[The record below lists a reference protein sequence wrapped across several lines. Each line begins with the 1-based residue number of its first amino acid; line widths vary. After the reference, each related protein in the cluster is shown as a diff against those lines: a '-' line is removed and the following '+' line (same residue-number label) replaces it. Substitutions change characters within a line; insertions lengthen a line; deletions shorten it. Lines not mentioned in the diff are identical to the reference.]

1 MAEIERCSLLGPE
14 LHLFLIGADQQAVAF
29 LAEVIFAVAVGDRGK
44 AASQRRHLVDRLGDE
59 ILVLGRLQRQAEPGH
74 RRHFAA
80 PQAGSIHHPFRVDIA
95 LFGAYDPAA
104 IGLRL
109 GSGDR
114 AETLDLGAK
123 QARAG
128 GIGVGDARRVDIAAI
143 GLEHDAAHIV
153 ELRQRM
159 KFLRLLAAD
168 LVEPEAVEFGLR
180 LLKPQLMLA
189 LLGLRQI
196 ERSRLEHTAAL
207 AGFGLE
213 LLVQVHRV
221 MLDAGDVVV
230 VVQPVDIRSRVPGR
244 TACQLV
250 ALQQDDVAPA
260 ELCKVIEYRAAD
272 KPAPDNH
279 CLRMRSHDF
288 NPLIRLPGVLRTPVI
303 RQCDLIYR
311 PFGPGATIAEAD
323 ASGKSP
329 ADRHG
334 LRP

>member
-1 MAEIERCSLLGPE
+1 M
-14 LHLFLIGADQQAVAF
+14 
-29 LAEVIFAVAVGDRGK
+29 
-44 AASQRRHLVDRLGDE
+44 
-59 ILVLGRLQRQAEPGH
+59 LGRLQRQAEPGH
-74 RRHFAA
+74 RRHFTA
-80 PQAGSIHHPFRVDIA
+80 PQAGSIHHPLRVDIA

-104 IGLRL
+104 IGPRL
-109 GSGDR
+109 GTGDR
-114 AETLDLGAK
+114 AETLNLGAE
-123 QARAG
+123 QTRAG
-128 GIGVGDARRVDIAAI
+128 SIGVGYTGRVDIAAI

-159 KFLRLLAAD
+159 KFLRLFAAD
-168 LVEPEAVEFGLR
+168 LIKPEAVEFGLC
-180 LLKPQLMLA
+180 LLKTQLMLA

-196 ERSRLEHTAAL
+196 ERSRLEHTATL
-207 AGFGLE
+207 TGFGLE

-230 VVQPVDIRSRVPGR
+230 VVQPVDIRSCMPGR

-260 ELCKVIEYRAAD
+260 ELRQVIENRAAD

-279 CLRMRSHDF
+279 CLRMRSHEF